1 MFNVKVGK
9 MTNKTHTPKTL
20 SEIHALVDAGKLKY
34 HHSALFQGYI
44 SRKNP
49 DGIVQKYSGKFGK
62 GYKVL
67 KPNWNSTRYSEVS
80 YYVEV

>member
-1 MFNVKVGK
+1 
-9 MTNKTHTPKTL
+9 MTNKTYTPKTL
-20 SEIHALVDAGKLKY
+20 SDIHALVNAGKLK
-34 HHSALFQGYI
+34 HHHNALFQGYV
-44 SRKNP
+44 SRKT

-67 KPNWNSTRYSEVS
+67 RPNWNSTRYSEVS